1 MITDLKHYVHLQK
14 GFIDNNFC
22 NKVLDEMKS
31 VNFQEHTFYNPKTK
45 KYTPRS
51 GDQELSMS
59 WDNTPSRNELT
70 GKLWQAISNY
80 KDFINMPWFD
90 TWQGYTA
97 IRFNQYKENKKM
109 ALHCDHI
116 HSMFDGERKGIPILS
131 VLGVLNDDYEG
142 GEFILFDDYKIDF
155 KKGDVL
161 IFPSLFLY
169 PHKVEP
175 ITKGTRYSY
184 ISWVW

>member
-1 MITDLKHYVHLQK
+1 MITDLKHYAYNQK
-14 GFIDNNFC
+14 GFIDKDFC
-22 NKVLDEMKS
+22 DKILNELKS
-31 VNFQEHTFYNPKTK
+31 IKFQEHNFYNPRTK
-45 KYTPRS
+45 NYHSRS
-51 GDQELSMS
+51 GNQELSMS
-59 WDNTPSRNELT
+59 WDNTPSKNDLT
-70 GKLWQAISNY
+70 KRLWKAIKNY
-80 KDFINMPWFD
+80 TDYIDMPWFD

-97 IRFNQYKENKKM
+97 VRFNEYQENKKM
-109 ALHCDHI
+109 ALHADHI

-131 VLGVLNDDYEG
+131 VLGALNDDYEG
-142 GEFILFDDYKIDF
+142 GELILFDDYKIDF

-175 ITKGTRYSY
+175 VTKGVRYSY

>member
-22 NKVLDEMKS
+22 DKVLGEMKS

-45 KYTPRS
+45 KYKPRS
-51 GDQELSMS
+51 GSQELSMS

-80 KDFINMPWFD
+80 RDFINMPWFD

-116 HSMFDGERKGIPILS
+116 HSMFDGDRKGIPILS